1 MCVQREAMATMGVL
15 EHRADLIKLFLKLM
29 AVVGTASVNAIAALT
44 VPAAGGAA
52 GAGS

>member
-1 MCVQREAMATMGVL
+1 MATMGVL
-15 EHRADLIKLFLKLM
+15 EHRTDLIKLFLKLT